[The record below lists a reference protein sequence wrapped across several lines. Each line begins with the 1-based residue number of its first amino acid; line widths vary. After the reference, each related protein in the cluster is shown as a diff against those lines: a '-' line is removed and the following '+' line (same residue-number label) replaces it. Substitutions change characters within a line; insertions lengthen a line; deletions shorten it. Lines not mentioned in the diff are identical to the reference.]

1 MELLALRSSLKS
13 NCSQIACFPI
23 PIACFSSS
31 SSNNCW
37 LSIPITLILNLILL
51 SRRFC
56 LRMLQ
61 LVRYDFNTYPY
72 FGDFRQCL
80 THSSSFRYVCDIVKS
95 YILFDRK
102 Q

>member
-37 LSIPITLILNLILL
+37 LSLPITLILNLILL
-51 SRRFC
+51 SRR
-56 LRMLQ
+56 LMLIFQ
-61 LVRYDFNTYPY
+61 FRLLLMPY
-72 FGDFRQCL
+72 FAFVCCSWWDW
-80 THSSSFRYVCDIVKS
+80 RYHEE
-95 YILFDRK
+95 
-102 Q
+102 